1 VADKSQR
8 TERPTA
14 KHKKEVREKGSV
26 ARSPELGSWASLL
39 VVATLLPRLGGAA
52 ASRVDS
58 FFQQVVQNM
67 AHPSTNAALGVLGAG
82 LATVAF
88 AALPIVLLCTAIAVA
103 ISYGQV
109 GFRFTPKALRFDVSR
124 VSPKTGFKRIFSSQG
139 AWAFGKT
146 LLKFAALGLV
156 GFALI
161 RGLFTSVLGGDT
173 LPLSSTLAIAG
184 SSTESLL
191 RDIGVLALV
200 VAAVDY
206 GFQRR
211 QYQQNLRMTKQE
223 IRDEMRRTE
232 GSPEMQRARRSKA
245 RRLSRMRM
253 MAAVATADAIVV
265 NPTHYAVAI
274 AYDRAKDRAP
284 RVVAKG
290 VDALAARIR
299 ERAVA
304 HGVPIVENPELA
316 RTLHAVCE
324 IDDIVPAT
332 LYTAVARLLAFVYS
346 LSPTAKALRSV
357 HQMAPSS
364 TAARPV

>member
-14 KHKKEVREKGSV
+14 KRKKEFREKGKV
-26 ARSPELGSWASLL
+26 ARSPELGSWASLS
-39 VVATLLPRLGGAA
+39 VVAALLPRLGGAA
-52 ASRVDS
+52 ASRVNG
-58 FFQQVVQNM
+58 FLQQVVQAM
-67 AHPSTNAALGVLGAG
+67 AHPSTAEAVRVLGAG
-82 LATVAF
+82 LVTVAW
-88 AALPIVLLCTAIAVA
+88 AALPVLVLCTAIGVA
-103 ISYGQV
+103 LSFAQV
-109 GFRFTPKALRFDVSR
+109 GLRFTPKALRVDVSR
-124 VSPKTGFKRIFSSQG
+124 ISPRTGLKRIFSAQG
-139 AWAFGKT
+139 TWTLGKT
-146 LLKFAALGLV
+146 ILKFAVLSLV
-156 GFALI
+156 GYTLL
-161 RGLFTSVLGGDT
+161 RGLFSSVLGGST
-173 LPLSSTLAIAG
+173 PPLASTLATTG
-184 SSTESLL
+184 STAETLL

-232 GSPEMQRARRSKA
+232 GSPEMLRARRTKA

-290 VDALAARIR
+290 VDMMAARIR
-299 ERAVA
+299 ERAAA
-304 HGVPIVENPELA
+304 HGVPVVENPELA

-324 IDDIVPAT
+324 IDDVVPAT

-346 LSPTAKALRSV
+346 LSPTARALQSV
-357 HQMAPSS
+357 HQMAMVGP
-364 TAARPV
+364 RPL

>member
-14 KHKKEVREKGSV
+14 KRKKEFREKGKV

-39 VVATLLPRLGGAA
+39 VVATLLPRLGSAA
-52 ASRVDS
+52 AGRVDS
-58 FFQQVVQNM
+58 FFHQVIQAM
-67 AHPSTNAALGVLGAG
+67 AHPSTGAALGVLDAG
-82 LATVAF
+82 LLTTAW
-88 AALPIVLLCTAIAVA
+88 AALPILVLCTAIGVA
-103 ISYGQV
+103 LSFAQV
-109 GFRFTPKALRFDVSR
+109 GLRFTPKALRVDVSR
-124 VSPKTGFKRIFSSQG
+124 ISPVTGLKRIFSVQG
-139 AWAFGKT
+139 SWTLGKT
-146 LLKFAALGLV
+146 ILKFALLALV
-156 GFALI
+156 GYTLL
-161 RGLFTSVLGGDT
+161 RGLFSSVLGGNT
-173 LPLSSTLAIAG
+173 LPLSSTLGSAG
-184 SSTESLL
+184 STTETLL

-232 GSPEMQRARRSKA
+232 GSPEMQRARKVKA

-253 MAAVATADAIVV
+253 MAAVAPADAVVV

-274 AYDRAKDRAP
+274 AYDRANDRAP

-290 VDALAARIR
+290 VDVLAARIR

-304 HGVPIVENPELA
+304 HGVPVVENPELA

-346 LSPTAKALRSV
+346 LSPMARALRNV
-357 HQMAPSS
+357 HQMAPG
-364 TAARPV
+364 ALRPV